1 MKRQPHV
8 MISRPEQLRA
18 LISPVRQE
26 LVDVLSRM
34 GAASLAEIATVLGR
48 PADGLYYHVRLLV
61 RVGLVFRAGSRNHA
75 GRPEALFRAI
85 APQLALPYKTS
96 PKSHVRAVTAIVAS
110 MLRLGTRDFRRASS
124 RPGYRFRGSRRELWA
139 LRTTGWLAP
148 GEVKDV
154 NTRILAL
161 SRAVSQPKA
170 RGKLYAITILLTPMD
185 HGTKRKAGR
194 TVKPR
199 GRKKA

>member
-1 MKRQPHV
+1 MKRQPNV

-34 GAASLAEIATVLGR
+34 GTASLAEIATVLGR

-61 RVGLVFRAGSRNHA
+61 RVGLVFPAGSRTNG
-75 GRPEALFRAI
+75 GRPEALYKSI

-96 PKSHVRAVTAIVAS
+96 PKGHARAVTAIVSS
-110 MLRLGTRDFRRASS
+110 MLRLGIRDFRRAST
-124 RPGYRFRGSRRELWA
+124 RPGYRLRSPRRELWA

-148 GEVKDV
+148 TGIKDV
-154 NTRILAL
+154 NRRILGL

-170 RGKLYAITILLTPMD
+170 KGRLFAVTILLTPL
-185 HGTKRKAGR
+185 
-194 TVKPR
+194 
-199 GRKKA
+199 